1 MNPYLEQEDVWQDF
15 HQRFIT
21 ETANALG
28 AQVRPGYIVKIEERL
43 YVRELSSE
51 ERRFIGRADV
61 TVARGEHAPTPPG
74 GIALA
79 APAYGRIPQSVD
91 VERQSYLEVRGRQ
104 DRQLVTVL
112 ELLSPS
118 NKKPGPDR
126 DQYVAK
132 RQTLF
137 VSAAHF
143 IELDLLRAV
152 PRLPIEGLPDCDY
165 YALVSRY
172 EERPRV
178 GLWPLRVREHLPV
191 IPVPLR
197 SPDPDAR
204 LDLQKVLDDVY
215 DAAGYE
221 DYIYTGSPQP
231 PLSPQDAAWAREL
244 LPKRGG
250 G

>member
-21 ETANALG
+21 QAANVLG
-28 AQVRPGYIVKIEERL
+28 AQVRPTYIVKIEERV

-51 ERRFIGRADV
+51 ERSFIGRADV
-61 TVARGEHAPTPPG
+61 SVARASHASTAPSGVVT
-74 GIALA
+74 A
-79 APAYGRIPQSVD
+79 APAYGRVPQSVD

-112 ELLSPS
+112 ELLSPA

-132 RQTLF
+132 RRVIF
-137 VSAAHF
+137 VSEANF
-143 IELDLLRAV
+143 VELDLLRAG
-152 PRLPIEGLPDCDY
+152 PRLPIEDLPACDY

-172 EERPRV
+172 EERPQV
-178 GLWPLRVREHLPV
+178 GLWPLAVRDRLPT
-191 IPVPLR
+191 IPIPLR
-197 SPDPDAR
+197 APDPDAR
-204 LDLQKVLDDVY
+204 LDLQAILNDVY

-221 DYIYTGSPQP
+221 DYIYSGTPQP
-231 PLSPQDAAWAREL
+231 PLHPPDAAWAREL
-244 LPKRGG
+244 VTQRA
-250 G
+250 